1 MYNLRAKA
9 VMESANV
16 VINDEKI
23 IEDHSEVI
31 QETQNNHTEVE
42 DTLPKEYVS
51 KVDDRE
57 LQILNDVVSKPTTS
71 FGERIQEQGDGST
84 PTS

>member
-1 MYNLRAKA
+1 MYNLKAKA

-16 VINDEKI
+16 VINDEKST
-23 IEDHSEVI
+23 EDHSEVI

-51 KVDDRE
+51 KVDD
-57 LQILNDVVSKPTTS
+57 
-71 FGERIQEQGDGST
+71 
-84 PTS
+84 